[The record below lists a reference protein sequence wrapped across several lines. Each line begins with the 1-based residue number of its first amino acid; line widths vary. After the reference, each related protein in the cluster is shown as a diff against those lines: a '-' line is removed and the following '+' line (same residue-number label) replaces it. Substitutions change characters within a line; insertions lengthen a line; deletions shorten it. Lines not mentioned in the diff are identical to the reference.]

1 MTAHPSP
8 RHQSYNIVIIGG
20 AIMGSSVAWWT
31 LRNPGF
37 DGRVLVIEPEPG
49 YERAGTSLT
58 NSCIRQQFGTEVN
71 IRASQFGA
79 DFVNNFRAFME
90 DDDAPDIP
98 VWSFGYLYLAQTD
111 AMADVL
117 RRNHALQTG
126 LGAATRLLTPDE
138 ILAAYPFYA
147 LDDVILGSHNPLNE
161 GYFDGGTVFDWFRR
175 KSRVLGAEWITAR
188 ATGLIRE
195 GHKITGVTL
204 DTGDTVSCSAV
215 VNCAGTRGPDIA
227 RLAGLDL
234 PVEPRKRFTFVF
246 EAEDPLPGD
255 LPLTIDP
262 SGVHV
267 RSDGPRTYL
276 AGCPP
281 DIDAAVSPDDF
292 EMDWDIWE
300 DKVWPTLAARVPAFE
315 RIKLRTAWAGHYDY
329 NTIDQNALLGPHPDV
344 ENFHFCNGFSGHGLQ
359 QSPAIGRGLS
369 ELLIH
374 GEWRSLDLSDL
385 SVRRIAE
392 NRPLIEPAI
401 I

>member
-1 MTAHPSP
+1 MTFGNTL
-8 RHQSYNIVIIGG
+8 RNDTYDIVIIGG

-31 LRNPGF
+31 LRDPGF

-49 YERAGTSLT
+49 YERAATSLT

-79 DFVNNFRAFME
+79 EFVSNFRTYME

-98 VWSFGYLYLAQTD
+98 IWSFGYLYLAQTD
-111 AMADVL
+111 GMAEVL
-117 RRNHALQTG
+117 RKNQALQSG
-126 LGAATRLLTPDE
+126 LGVATRLMRPDE
-138 ILAAYPFYA
+138 IAETYPFYA
-147 LDDVILGSHNPLNE
+147 LDDVILGSHNPVGE

-175 KSRVLGAEWITAR
+175 KSRTKGAEWITAR
-188 ATGLIRE
+188 ATGLARE
-195 GHKITGVTL
+195 GNRITGVML
-204 DTGDTVSCSAV
+204 DSGDSVSCGSV
-215 VNCAGTRGPDIA
+215 VNCAGTRGPEIA
-227 RLAGLDL
+227 RMAGLEL

-262 SGVHV
+262 SGIHV

-276 AGCPP
+276 AGCRP
-281 DIDAAVSPDDF
+281 DVDTAVSPDDF
-292 EMDWDIWE
+292 EMDWGIWE
-300 DKVWPTLAARVPAFE
+300 DKVWPTLAARVPKFE
-315 RIKLRTAWAGHYDY
+315 RIRLRTAWAGHYDY
-329 NTIDQNALLGPHPDV
+329 NTIDQNAVLGAHPEV
-344 ENFHFCNGFSGHGLQ
+344 ENFYFCNGFSGHGLQ
-359 QSPAIGRGLS
+359 QSPAVGRGLS

-374 GEWRSLDLSDL
+374 GDWQSLDLSDL
-385 SVRRIAE
+385 SVARIAE